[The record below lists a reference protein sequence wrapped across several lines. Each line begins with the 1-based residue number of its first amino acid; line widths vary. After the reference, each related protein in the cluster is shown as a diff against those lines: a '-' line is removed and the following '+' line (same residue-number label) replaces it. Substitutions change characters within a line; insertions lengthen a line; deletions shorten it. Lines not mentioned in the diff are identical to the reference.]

1 MLIVAG
7 VDVGDSGAVGGAVGV
22 DVWWYTGVSG
32 LGRGRRGLVSQGS
45 LFQQC
50 PVFLFFSSKG
60 IILNTGEFVFLLVA
74 PQKKITEQP
83 QNGDIVRT

>member
-32 LGRGRRGLVSQGS
+32 LGRGRRGLVS
-45 LFQQC
+45 
-50 PVFLFFSSKG
+50 
-60 IILNTGEFVFLLVA
+60 
-74 PQKKITEQP
+74 
-83 QNGDIVRT
+83 